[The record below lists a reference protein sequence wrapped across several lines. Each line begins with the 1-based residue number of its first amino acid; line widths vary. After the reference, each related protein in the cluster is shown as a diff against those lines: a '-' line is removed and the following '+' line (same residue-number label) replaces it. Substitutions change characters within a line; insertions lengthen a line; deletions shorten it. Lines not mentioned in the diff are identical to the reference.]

1 MTNEQCTEMMSGMMG
16 GMMNCMMDGNMMG
29 GMMNGMMDGN
39 MMGGMMNG
47 MMGPMMLGMLLF
59 WTLVIVALVLLVR
72 LLWGRRA
79 GSTSSG
85 ISILQERF
93 ARGEMDREEYQ
104 ERLSTLLAR

>member
-1 MTNEQCTEMMSGMMG
+1 MTNEQCTEMMSGV
-16 GMMNCMMDGNMMG
+16 MG

-39 MMGGMMNG
+39 MMGG

-59 WTLVIVALVLLVR
+59 WTLVIVALVLLIR

-79 GSTSSG
+79 GSTSSA
-85 ISILQERF
+85 IPILQERF

-104 ERLSTLLAR
+104 ERLSTLLARWHRQGG

>member
-1 MTNEQCTEMMSGMMG
+1 MTNEQCTEMMGGMMG
-16 GMMNCMMDGNMMG
+16 DMINGMMGN
-29 GMMNGMMDGN
+29 MMNGMMGN
-39 MMGGMMNG
+39 MMGNMMGG

-79 GSTSSG
+79 GSTSSA
-85 ISILQERF
+85 IPILQERF

-104 ERLSTLLAR
+104 ERLSALLAR